1 MERDIIEIVEKY
13 LDMEFPY
20 HQSDAFLMII
30 TEGHSEIEITDY
42 FSRVE
47 HICKQHGAIEA
58 VVPGSERAKRRL
70 IEAREKFYHAIKR
83 IAALEIVDVV
93 VPRSEIAHFIKK
105 VKELSRQ
112 HKIPV
117 IAYGHAG
124 DGNVHLHPMCV
135 NMEKDEWN
143 KRLPEL
149 MKDIYRAGVGL
160 GGTISGEHGIGFDK
174 KRYIHIGINAETLA
188 LMKNI
193 KRVFDPNTILNP
205 GKIFDI
211 SI

>member
-1 MERDIIEIVEKY
+1 
-13 LDMEFPY
+13 
-20 HQSDAFLMII
+20 
-30 TEGHSEIEITDY
+30 
-42 FSRVE
+42 VE